1 MFGTGFYIVCAFLV
15 GLGAGLLME
24 FSKKEIIIKDLN
36 QRLSYVVMEYN
47 KLFLE
52 VERERA
58 FRNMEERA

>member
-1 MFGTGFYIVCAFLV
+1 MFGTGFYIVCAFFI

-36 QRLSYVVMEYN
+36 QRLSHVVIEYN

-58 FRNMEERA
+58 LRNMEERA

>member
-36 QRLSYVVMEYN
+36 QRLSHVVIEYN

-58 FRNMEERA
+58 LRNMEERA